1 MIVDE
6 FDIVDWEA
14 GVDNEI
20 RGIECQSCARLLV
33 FKFFP
38 KDSSRK
44 TGYGPQCYK
53 CLESPRMS
61 MAEHTAR
68 LRQMNFNSEG
78 TRRQRHPDQEEMR
91 KNRSGRTMDATLFL
105 QKLHHICPNLYVT
118 QGGIVG
124 DLALYV
130 TSGVAKP
137 EWSGLTFKYLGYVTL
152 GVMPEFSKYEF
163 DESRDIL
170 IRATEMGWRSV
181 LIRFVENNILTEQQC
196 IQEFGHPSGG
206 ENSLWYKHLHNHR
219 NSKKI

>member
-6 FDIVDWEA
+6 FDIIDYEA

-53 CLESPRMS
+53 CLEAPRLS

-68 LRQMNFNSEG
+68 LRAMNFNSEG
-78 TRRQRHPDQEEMR
+78 TRRQRHPDQEEMK
-91 KNRSGRTMDATLFL
+91 KNRTGRPMEATLFL
-105 QKLHHICPNLYVT
+105 QKLLHVCPNLYVT
-118 QGGIVG
+118 QGGIMG

-137 EWSGLTFKYLGYVTL
+137 EWGNQTFKYLGYVTL
-152 GVMPEFSKYEF
+152 GMMPEFSKYEF
-163 DESRDIL
+163 EPLRDVM

-181 LIRFVENNILTEQQC
+181 LIRFVENNILSEAQC
-196 IQEFGHPSGG
+196 LQEFGQPSGG
-206 ENSLWYKHLHNHR
+206 DHSLWYKKLHNHR
-219 NSKKI
+219 NSTKI